1 MKIGLV
7 CPYSW
12 DVPGGVQMH
21 VRDLAEA
28 LLERGH
34 SVSVLAPA
42 DDDTPVPSYVVTA
55 GRAVP
60 VPYNGSVARVNFGP
74 VSAAR
79 VRRWVSDGRFDVLH
93 VHEPAAPSLSILAV
107 WFADVPVVA
116 TFHSANPRSRAMTA
130 A

>member
-42 DDDTPVPSYVVTA
+42 DDDTPVPSYGVRGT
-55 GRAVP
+55 GRLTV
-60 VPYNGSVARVNFGP
+60 
-74 VSAAR
+74 
-79 VRRWVSDGRFDVLH
+79 
-93 VHEPAAPSLSILAV
+93 
-107 WFADVPVVA
+107 
-116 TFHSANPRSRAMTA
+116 
-130 A
+130 